1 MINSPHDQNL
11 TSLNSKRNS
20 CSANVLRQCLTLVG
34 FLMVCVTTAN
44 VSLAVQTSKPN
55 IILLNFDDADMD
67 ILSTANLEE
76 HYPTMAALARRS
88 TVFTNA
94 HATTPFCAPSRAALF
109 TGKYAFNNG
118 CKIGRE
124 ADAVSNGFEGGY
136 QRFLANGHDNNEL
149 GVWMKRAG
157 YRTMHVGKFHHDGFL
172 NTMPPGYDDFS
183 ATKGML
189 FYDTARYSNIAFSPA
204 RAYKTGASTYVVDVD
219 RADTLKALNS
229 HFSARPTQPFFLS
242 LAPIA
247 PHTPA
252 VSDVTQMVEGRY
264 KNYASG
270 LTQPTDAPDYNEADF
285 SDKPAH
291 LQRGPLNAG
300 EKRYFDLVY
309 VSRVRA
315 MKSVDDMLKDVLARI
330 TSAGKMNNT
339 YVIISSDNG
348 FQLGHHRLYAKKD
361 PFERSTRVPL
371 IVAGPQTTQRR
382 EANHLIAQLDICPT
396 ILQLAGATIPNDLDG
411 KSFAPLINSPQSTSA
426 PNWQRSIMIE
436 NWADKNAFG
445 KSYALTYTAERY
457 YDSIY
462 VGWSNGERE
471 YYDLASDPYQLNNT
485 YDSLSSARKE
495 QLQTSLRN
503 FRSTDVAPAITLLSP
518 VKGEP
523 ITDRLAFEGYVEDNS
538 AAVAALV
545 TIKSVRTNKFF
556 NGTTWQDKFTAIPVP
571 SNDPG
576 NNISTWDATIGIFS
590 EKNDEFDFILSW
602 AHPLDDSQ
610 RRGDLKWTFNV
621 MRDRSLYGMFN
632 PTING
637 KTFPHKTIQLLG
649 YHGRFPDTTIQLTV
663 MDKATGKYFNGV
675 GFQNQSVDLPTDVS
689 PNNRWRTRMVLP
701 AGDYRSTLQAT
712 GGGFQRSNLQAVEFS
727 VRY

>member
-1 MINSPHDQNL
+1 MMNYPRSQ
-11 TSLNSKRNS
+11 SLSLPNSKRNS
-20 CSANVLRQCLTLVG
+20 YSANVMRLCIVLAG
-34 FLMVCVTTAN
+34 FLMVCVTTSNAT
-44 VSLAVQTSKPN
+44 LAVQTSKPN

-136 QRFLANGHDNNEL
+136 QRFLANGHDDNEL

-157 YRTMHVGKFHHDGFL
+157 YRTMHVGKFHHDGFA
-172 NTMPPGYDDFS
+172 NTLPPGFDDFS

-189 FYDTARYSNIAFSPA
+189 YYNTARYTNIAFSPA
-204 RAYKTGASTYVVDVD
+204 RGYQTGASTYVVDVD
-219 RADTLKALNS
+219 RADALKALNS

-252 VSDVTQMVEGRY
+252 VRDVTQMVEARY
-264 KNYASG
+264 KDYASG
-270 LTQPTDAPDYNEADF
+270 LTQPTDAPDYDEADF
-285 SDKPAH
+285 SDKPST

-309 VSRVRA
+309 ISRLRA
-315 MKSVDDMLKDVLARI
+315 MKSVDDMLNDILARI

-348 FQLGHHRLYAKKD
+348 FQLGHHRAFAKKD
-361 PFERSTRVPL
+361 PFDRSTRVPL

-396 ILQLAGATIPNDLDG
+396 ILELGGATIPADLDG

-426 PNWQRSIMIE
+426 RNWQRSIMIE

-445 KSYALTYTAERY
+445 IRYPLGYTAERY

-462 VGWSNGERE
+462 VGWANGERE
-471 YYDLASDPYQLNNT
+471 YYDLASDPYQLNNQ
-485 YDSLSSARKE
+485 YNSLSDARKE

-503 FRSTDVAPAITLLSP
+503 FRSTNVAPAITLLSP
-518 VKGEP
+518 VRGEP
-523 ITDRLAFEGYVEDNS
+523 ITDQLAFKGLMEDNS

-545 TIKSVRTNKFF
+545 TIKSVRTNRFF
-556 NGTTWQDKFTAIPVP
+556 NGTTWQDDFTAITVP
-571 SNDPG
+571 SNDPS
-576 NNISTWDATIGIFS
+576 NNINTWDATIGVFS
-590 EKNDEFDFILSW
+590 EKSDEFDFILSW

-621 MRDRSLYGMFN
+621 MRDRSLYGQFN
-632 PTING
+632 PTINNR
-637 KTFPHKTIQLLG
+637 TFTNKTIQLLG
-649 YHGRFPDTTIQLTV
+649 YHGRFPNTTIQLTV
-663 MDKATGKYFNGV
+663 MDKSTGKYFNGV
-675 GFQNQSVDLPTDVS
+675 GFQAQPVELETDVLN
-689 PNNRWRTRMVLP
+689 NNRWRTRLMLP
-701 AGDYRSTLQAT
+701 PGDYRSTLQAS
-712 GGGFQRSNLQAVEFS
+712 GGGFTRPDLQSVEFS
-727 VRY
+727 VR